1 MKAKD
6 TKVEIVRE
14 NPAGKAPFKAG
25 TQGRIRGLCVT
36 SDDAPVMNK
45 NGL

>member
-14 NPAGKAPFKAG
+14 NPAGKAPFKDLVA
-25 TQGRIRGLCVT
+25 LFSV
-36 SDDAPVMNK
+36 
-45 NGL
+45 